1 MRAHE
6 SLMWGPISTD
16 TGWFVLGGGQY
27 LALVVCGSWNGGSAT
42 LYIIGPDNLTPL
54 SATNPIT
61 ANGGGVV
68 DLPPGQYQWK
78 MTGVVDAYLSVTR
91 IPVSE

>member
-1 MRAHE
+1 M
-6 SLMWGPISTD
+6 LT
-16 TGWFVLGGGQY
+16 GGQY
-27 LALVVCGSWNGGSAT
+27 LALAVCGSWNGGSAV

-54 SATNPIT
+54 STITAIT

-68 DLPPGQYQWK
+68 DLPPGQYKWGL
-78 MTGVVDAYLSVTR
+78 TGVVNAYISVTR